1 MVAEKRFI
9 DWFIPAKSAI
19 PILSFAMQQQK
30 HKTGG
35 NLVQPLGIQVLQKT
49 LHFSSHSSVRTQ
61 GVLDPSLEDLV
72 SSLWIFYCFL
82 NNLGKFSLDLNY
94 IQRVLVCVFT
104 CVVWVVVLMYNY
116 GKIAG
121 STWEIFIIY
130 ISVFNE

>member
-1 MVAEKRFI
+1 MVVEKCFI

-19 PILSFAMQQQK
+19 PILQQQK

-35 NLVQPLGIQVLQKT
+35 NLVQPLGIQVWQT
-49 LHFSSHSSVRTQ
+49 ALHFSSLSSVRTQ
-61 GVLDPSLEDLV
+61 GVLDPRLQDLV
-72 SSLWIFYCFL
+72 SSLWIFYCIL

-116 GKIAG
+116 DKTAG
-121 STWEIFIIY
+121 STWEIFSIY
-130 ISVFNE
+130 ISVFNG